1 MPDVELL
8 SVARRARE
16 RAYAPYS
23 GFRVGAAVRAESG
36 AVYPG
41 CNIEN
46 ASYGLT
52 LCAEQVAVAQAVSS
66 GERRLVAIAVSAESA
81 DAVWPCGRCRQ
92 MLLEF
97 GPDMAVLT
105 EGPDGEP
112 LRRTLADLLPDAF
125 GAEAMR

>member
-1 MPDVELL
+1 MPDAELL

-23 GFRVGAAVRAESG
+23 GFRVGAAVLAESG
-36 AVYPG
+36 SIYPG

-66 GERRLVAIAVSAESA
+66 GERRLAAIAVSAEGTH
-81 DAVWPCGRCRQ
+81 AVWPCGRCRQ

-97 GPDMAVLT
+97 GPDMFVLT

-112 LRRTLADLLPDAF
+112 LRRTLAELLPDAF
-125 GAEAMR
+125 SDRVMG